1 MTPLLLPPAAAP
13 CSAARDFVEENK
25 VAAVAA
31 AARRP
36 VKAEAKSAGGAAEYL
51 HKSEYGQVCVINA
64 SPAPCVTVPGL
75 SFHGLGLPQCILRYA
90 CCDKH
95 N

>member
-1 MTPLLLPPAAAP
+1 MLLTCCCVLPCVASCCLCFTP

-36 VKAEAKSAGGAAEYL
+36 VKAEAKSAGGAGEYL
-51 HKSEYGQVCVINA
+51 HKSEYGQVCLQGA
-64 SPAPCVTVPGL
+64 VPGL
-75 SFHGLGLPQCILRYA
+75 EPWCLESTASGVWGG
-90 CCDKH
+90 
-95 N
+95 